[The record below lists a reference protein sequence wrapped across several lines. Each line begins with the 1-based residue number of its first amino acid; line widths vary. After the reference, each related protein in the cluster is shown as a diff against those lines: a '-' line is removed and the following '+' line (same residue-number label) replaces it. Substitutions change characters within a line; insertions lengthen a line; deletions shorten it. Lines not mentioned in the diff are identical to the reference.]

1 MKKHIASLLLIAM
14 LASFA
19 ASCGEAA
26 PAADTTAADTTE
38 AEVTTSYLDT
48 LPSTTYAGKT
58 FTILGPY
65 HASRTTFAAEEETGE
80 PVNDAL
86 WRRDREVEERL
97 EIELACILSNDINSV
112 SQNSVLAG
120 DDEYQ
125 AIIGTMAQTQ
135 KGLAQKTLC
144 LNLNDLPYMTP
155 DAVWWSPEVARSL
168 TVDGKLLFTTS
179 PLTPQF
185 YFGQQVTAYN
195 TRLAKEYKVSGIE
208 DAVLDGSWTI
218 DKLEGMLKDTYRD
231 LDASGDISSGDQ
243 FGLVWETGVGPEAFF
258 VGAGQRFC
266 ENAGSTLTVELNSE
280 STINALERI
289 RKLLLNTDLAFH
301 PSKTSDPTDYEDNI
315 FMEGR
320 AMFITVSIS
329 HIISKFREM
338 EDDYVIVPVPKLDEK
353 QESYLSYANPWCLGG
368 ISVPVTVKDY
378 EMTGHVLETMAYL
391 SWEYVRPAQYDQT
404 LKHKVSR
411 DGSDNTMEIL
421 DLVFEGTYYDLGGI
435 FDFGGSRT
443 VVGNYIKGN
452 SDSYMSDYEAV
463 RSKIG
468 ASIEDF
474 MECLP
479 E

>member
-1 MKKHIASLLLIAM
+1 MKNRTAYLLLISM

-86 WRRDREVEERL
+86 WKRDREVEERL

-112 SQNSVLAG
+112 SQNSILAG

-144 LNLNDLPYMTP
+144 LNLNDLPHMTP

-179 PLTPQF
+179 PLTLQF

-208 DAVLDGSWTI
+208 DAVLGGSWTL

-231 LDASGDISSGDQ
+231 LDSSGDISGGDQ
-243 FGLVWETGVGPEAFF
+243 FGMVYESSIGTDAFF
-258 VGAGQRFC
+258 IGAAQKYC
-266 ENAGSTLTVELNSE
+266 ENDGGELTVALDSE
-280 STINALERI
+280 STLNALERI
-289 RKLLLNTDLAFH
+289 RKLVLNKELVRDT
-301 PSKTSDPTDYEDNI
+301 KTGGDPTDYEDNI

-329 HIISKFREM
+329 HIIAKFREM
-338 EDDYVIVPVPKLDEK
+338 EDDYVIIPVPKLDEK

-368 ISVPVTVKDY
+368 ISVPVTVSDY
-378 EMTGHVLETMAYL
+378 DMTGHVLETMAYL

-443 VVGNYIKGN
+443 VVGNYIKGT

-468 ASIEDF
+468 ASIENF
-474 MECLP
+474 MACLP